1 MSRNHI
7 DRFMRRIIST
17 SPVTKATF
25 RETLECGHVVL
36 RRQDGS
42 HRRRCLECAG
52 EHYSTRLPFR
62 ESWAQRVLRK
72 AQTVGLRVRAMIRR
86 AAV

>member
-1 MSRNHI
+1 MSKV

-17 SPVTKATF
+17 APITKAMF

-36 RRQDGS
+36 RRHDGS
-42 HRRRCLECAG
+42 RRRRCLECAG
-52 EHYSTRLPFR
+52 EHYSTRLPFK

-72 AQTVGLRVRAMIRR
+72 AQTVGLKMR
-86 AAV
+86 AAMRRTAL